1 MYAWSPIVASLS
13 GYDLMVKHEWSSSD
27 EGKAIVLDDVK
38 AENWPDLSGLSGYH
52 LDVLIRGCLDE
63 LRKRAW
69 KAYDT
74 LADQTAS
81 LSADDRAKLAD
92 VLKHYEPRQI
102 SEILELCENHT
113 VATLEDALNR
123 ADSLNSDD
131 IECRL
136 DDIETATCDIRNQLN

>member
-1 MYAWSPIVASLS
+1 
-13 GYDLMVKHEWSSSD
+13 MVKHEWSSSD
-27 EGKAIVLDDVK
+27 EGEVKETKNLYGTMKAIVLDDVK

-81 LSADDRAKLAD
+81 LSADDRAKLAK
-92 VLKHYEPRQI
+92 VLEKYEPRQI
-102 SEILELCENHT
+102 SEILDLCVDHT
-113 VATLEDALNR
+113 VSSLEDALNL
-123 ADSLNSDD
+123 AAGLDSDD

-136 DDIETATCDIRNQLN
+136 DDIETATSDIRNQLN